1 VNYEIARKALSEGHT
16 VILVAS
22 RVDDELRAHDGVTW
36 GSIPVNG
43 IPTALLR
50 NQVFAW
56 RSFWW
61 IKRHEDEID
70 VLLANG
76 AITWEGADINVS
88 HFVHSSWLSSPIH
101 TARTK
106 TGPDAWYHGVYTA
119 LNALWERWAF
129 RQAETVVAVSEQV
142 KSELMGIG
150 VPDRKIEVV
159 PNGVDT
165 DEFSPG
171 PSRRDALDLPKD
183 VPMGGLVGDLSTPRK
198 NLGTVLRALRE
209 VPRFHL
215 AVAGTLDGS
224 PYPALARRLDLD
236 DRVHFLG
243 YCENIPALMRSVDV
257 CLCPSRYEPFSLVL
271 LEALA
276 SGCPV
281 ITAETVGA
289 ADLLPEDA
297 GWVIEEPTDV
307 DALSAKI
314 ETAKEKIQSSRIQE
328 RAREAAEQFDFD
340 RTSDQY
346 LNLFE
351 EHS

>member
-1 VNYEIARKALSEGHT
+1 
-16 VILVAS
+16 
-22 RVDDELRAHDGVTW
+22 
-36 GSIPVNG
+36 
-43 IPTALLR
+43 
-50 NQVFAW
+50 
-56 RSFWW
+56 
-61 IKRHEDEID
+61 
-70 VLLANG
+70 
-76 AITWEGADINVS
+76 
-88 HFVHSSWLSSPIH
+88 
-101 TARTK
+101 
-106 TGPDAWYHGVYTA
+106 VYTA